1 MNSLNSSPSRQWSGE
16 QSATVWPMSRTHRT
30 PALVVALLVATFT
43 LVGCSGDNVDEDAYG
58 SATET
63 SSPELPEATA
73 SSAEK
78 SCQAIVGSG
87 AVEDIQAVWDKYK
100 NNDTPF
106 TKADEEKMRDALDA
120 LAKAGD
126 NAAPKIR
133 EDVVQLVA
141 DVGSQIDAR
150 INIEGLGTVAPRDK
164 IQREIDALCR

>member
-1 MNSLNSSPSRQWSGE
+1 MSRPSR
-16 QSATVWPMSRTHRT
+16 A
-30 PALVVALLVATFT
+30 PAIVVAMLVAVLT
-43 LVGCSGDNVDEDAYG
+43 VAGCGDNVDENAYETG
-58 SATET
+58 SE
-63 SSPELPEATA
+63 SPSAGSPDLPEATA
-73 SSAEK
+73 SNAEK
-78 SCQAIVGSG
+78 SCQGIIGSG

-106 TKADEEKMRDALDA
+106 TKADEKRMRNALDA

-126 NAAPKIR
+126 NAAPEIR

-150 INIEGLGTVAPRDK
+150 INIEGLGKVAPRAK

>member
-1 MNSLNSSPSRQWSGE
+1 
-16 QSATVWPMSRTHRT
+16 MSRKPRI
-30 PALVVALLVATFT
+30 PAFAVVALVAALT
-43 LVGCSGDNVDEDAYG
+43 LGGCGGDNVDEDAYDT
-58 SATET
+58 ATE
-63 SSPELPEATA
+63 SPSASKDVPEAKA
-73 SSAEK
+73 SNAEK

-106 TKADEEKMRDALDA
+106 TKADEKRMRDALDE

-141 DVGSQIDAR
+141 DVGSQIDA
-150 INIEGLGTVAPRDK
+150 
-164 IQREIDALCR
+164 LCR

>member
-1 MNSLNSSPSRQWSGE
+1 MTVSRRTRSD
-16 QSATVWPMSRTHRT
+16 TVWPMSRTSSV
-30 PALVVALLVATFT
+30 PSIIVAMLVAV
-43 LVGCSGDNVDEDAYG
+43 LAVAGCGDNVDEG
-58 SATET
+58 ESPSAGA
-63 SSPELPEATA
+63 PDQPEATA
-73 SSAEK
+73 SNAEK

-100 NNDTPF
+100 NNNTPF
-106 TKADEEKMRDALDA
+106 TKADEKRMRNALDE

-126 NAAPKIR
+126 NAAPEIR

-150 INIEGLGTVAPRDK
+150 INIEGLGKVAPRPK